1 MANYRRKADRIIDR
15 AHNAICNA
23 EMTLTHSYTDAAI
36 AKALAELNEA
46 QAFLS
51 RAVAARDAWDRVEH
65 DDYEE
70 YPDVP
75 EKAQLDLL

>member
-1 MANYRRKADRIIDR
+1 MALFRRKADRIIDR
-15 AHNAICNA
+15 AHNAICSA
-23 EMTLTHSYTDAAI
+23 EMTLMHSFTDEAI
-36 AKALAELNEA
+36 AKAHAELNEA

-70 YPDVP
+70 YPDIV
-75 EKAQLDLL
+75 